1 MIYKKNKKF
10 FHSNSN
16 FALQPGLGIAL
27 GFLSKSLVFVSERV
41 ILSRKIVTHSRHSF
55 APSLQKSEVSAL
67 LFKKEPWSKE

>member
-55 APSLQKSEVSAL
+55 APSLQMSEVSVS
-67 LFKKEPWSKE
+67 LFKKERRSEE